1 MTIRLACACTVTAI
15 GLACSSTAFA
25 RVVVY
30 MPAAMV
36 YAPPPRPVYYGLPV
50 NAAYVTAPPPVA
62 APAAVPAAVSV
73 AVAPIKPAAPDTT
86 VVVPPPNYA
95 VVPAPVVT
103 YAQPVIA
110 MPR

>member
-1 MTIRLACACTVTAI
+1 VTIRLACACTITAI

-30 MPAAMV
+30 MPAAMI
-36 YAPPPRPVYYGLPV
+36 YAPPPRPVYYSLPV
-50 NAAYVTAPPPVA
+50 NAVYVTAPPPIA
-62 APAAVPAAVSV
+62 APAAVSV
-73 AVAPIKPAAPDTT
+73 TVAPIKPAALDVT
-86 VVVPPPNYA
+86 VVGPPPNYA

>member
-1 MTIRLACACTVTAI
+1 MTIRLACASTMTAI

-30 MPAAMV
+30 MPAAMI
-36 YAPPPRPVYYGLPV
+36 YAPPPRPVYYSLPV
-50 NAAYVTAPPPVA
+50 NAVYVTAPPPIA
-62 APAAVPAAVSV
+62 APAAVSV
-73 AVAPIKPAAPDTT
+73 TVAPIKPAALDVT
-86 VVVPPPNYA
+86 VVGPPPNYA
-95 VVPAPVVT
+95 VVRAPVVT